1 MRRIIVKRLSKSIAR
16 AALAAL
22 LIVSLVGCQTTAK
35 KAAEP
40 IPAAPAVAPAPEKP
54 AEVPAPAPAPV
65 KEEAPAPVK
74 AEVPAPVETPK
85 AAPAPVA
92 QEPAKPTSDYPYG
105 VNTIVR
111 NTQGDK
117 EFDLFVV
124 HTNDINGNFQGE
136 AGGLSLGQFATLA
149 NIGKQITDNYLVLNA
164 GNMGV
169 TEANAL
175 QVAKALDAA
184 G

>member
-92 QEPAKPTSDYPYG
+92 Q
-105 VNTIVR
+105 
-111 NTQGDK
+111 
-117 EFDLFVV
+117 
-124 HTNDINGNFQGE
+124 
-136 AGGLSLGQFATLA
+136 
-149 NIGKQITDNYLVLNA
+149 
-164 GNMGV
+164 
-169 TEANAL
+169 
-175 QVAKALDAA
+175 
-184 G
+184 